1 MSVSPKEHYVVLKGA
16 EAKAQIATL
25 LDNLADERDPSL
37 KFRKRLS
44 PNFLLSEFVKTE
56 DAKSFKAS
64 AMRALFE
71 HRLQLVAETLEVV
84 RAELNVAS
92 SVPIPLIITSGWRSR
107 QRNKA
112 VGGSPTSDHPQ
123 GYCADF
129 KCPYMTADKLA
140 ACCVSA
146 RKRGIINYDQLII
159 YPRHVHISVNPKMRG
174 QVFKAA

>member
-1 MSVSPKEHYVVLKGA
+1 MSVSPKEQLVPFKGTHA
-16 EAKAQIATL
+16 ELMAIVASVALPDDT
-25 LDNLADERDPSL
+25 DPAL

-56 DAKSFKAS
+56 DARSFKNS

-71 HRLQLVAETLEVV
+71 HRLQLVAETLEVI

-92 SVPIPLIITSGWRSR
+92 SVPIPLIITSGWRSQR
-107 QRNKA
+107 RNKA

-129 KCPYMTADKLA
+129 KCPYMNADKLA

-146 RKRGIINYDQLII
+146 RKRGIINFDQLII